1 MLEFITTNSVN
12 IFYAS
17 AIATATTFITGILF
31 FVVGGLM
38 GPVNDVAAIVQVVL
52 MAAVAVLLHQVLATV
67 APAVSLAAL
76 VILLLSALVATIA
89 QGALVLRIINFEQS
103 MQIGLPAG
111 VGFAVWLILLA
122 FLFWRAETFG
132 MLLVILAVLSGLSY
146 IAIAIG
152 YWRGG
157 QSHPAFL
164 SGSAIALLAY
174 TGLAYVL
181 AKNFAPR

>member
-1 MLEFITTNSVN
+1 MLEFITTYSVN
-12 IFYAS
+12 IVYAS
-17 AIATATTFITGILF
+17 AIATAATFVTGILF

-52 MAAVAVLLHQVLATV
+52 MAAVAVILHKVLATA
-67 APAVSLAAL
+67 APALSLAAL
-76 VILLLSALVATIA
+76 VIVLISALVAAIG
-89 QGALVLRIINFEQS
+89 QSALILRIINFEQS

-111 VGFAVWLILLA
+111 VGFGIWLILVA
-122 FLFWRAETFG
+122 FLFWRTEMFG
-132 MLLVILAVLSGLSY
+132 MLLVILALLSGFSY

-164 SGSAIALLAY
+164 SGSVIALLAY
-174 TGLAYVL
+174 TGWAYVL
-181 AKNFAPR
+181 AKTLAQR

>member
-12 IFYAS
+12 ILYAS
-17 AIATATTFITGILF
+17 AIATAATLITGILF
-31 FVVGGLM
+31 FVVGGFI

-52 MAAVAVLLHQVLATV
+52 MAAVAVILHKVLAT
-67 APAVSLAAL
+67 AVPTVSWVAL
-76 VILLLSALVATIA
+76 VILLVSALVATIG

-111 VGFAVWLILLA
+111 VGFGVWLILLA
-122 FLFWRAETFG
+122 FLFWRAGTFG
-132 MLLVILAVLSGLSY
+132 MLLVLLALVSGLSY

-157 QSHPAFL
+157 QSHPLFY
-164 SGSAIALLAY
+164 SGSGIALLAY
-174 TGLAYVL
+174 TGWAYLL
-181 AKNFAPR
+181 AKTFAPR